1 MLLYNIRLLSLMLIT
16 LIQHSID
23 YSIIV
28 NARFLLDLIS
38 Y

>member
-1 MLLYNIRLLSLMLIT
+1 MLLYCSFLIK
-16 LIQHSID
+16 HNID

-38 Y
+38 C

>member
-1 MLLYNIRLLSLMLIT
+1 MLLYNIRLLSLMLIM
-16 LIQHSID
+16 LIQRNID
-23 YSIIV
+23 YSLIV